1 MNAEEFHRARKFAD
15 TPFGRIAYVERGS
28 GAAALFLHGFPLNG
42 FAWRD
47 VIEDLGGIRRCIA
60 PDLMAFGYTEV
71 AGVQDLSF
79 KGQARMLAAFLDA
92 LKVDKVDLVGNDSG
106 GGVSELFA
114 ANYPSRVQ
122 TLTLTNCEVY
132 DLWPNPTLQQLF
144 DRLTPEG
151 ALASL
156 KMIAGDPAAARGAF
170 SSAYEDAG
178 RIPREAFRI
187 YLEPVLATTRR
198 TDILRRFLLEVQN
211 DRAQLVAAAPQ
222 LKQLR
227 APVQVIWGDAD
238 VFFDTEPSLNWLR
251 QNITAIRKL
260 ITVPRA
266 KLFFPEEHPKLM
278 SVLLGEFWRS
288 AA

>member
-15 TPFGRIAYVERGS
+15 TPSGRIAYVERGS
-28 GAAALFLHGFPLNG
+28 GPAALFLHGFPLNG

-47 VIEDLGGIRRCIA
+47 VIEDLAGMRRCIA
-60 PDLMAFGYTEV
+60 PHLMAFGYTDV
-71 AGVQDLSF
+71 PDDQDLSF
-79 KGQARMLAAFLDA
+79 RGQARMLAALLDA
-92 LKVDKVDLVGNDSG
+92 LKVDKVDLVGNNSG
-106 GGVSELFA
+106 GGVSQLFA

-144 DRLTPEG
+144 NQLTLEG
-151 ALASL
+151 ALAGL
-156 KMIAGDPAAARGAF
+156 KMIAGDPAAARSAF
-170 SSAYEDAG
+170 AAAYEDPG
-178 RIPREAFRI
+178 RIPPEAFRT
-187 YLEPVLATTRR
+187 YLEPVLATAQRADT
-198 TDILRRFLLEVQN
+198 LRRFLQEVQN
-211 DRAQLVAAAPQ
+211 DRAQLVATAPQ

-238 VFFDTEPSLNWLR
+238 GFFDMQSSLSWLG
-251 QNITAIRKL
+251 QNVPAVRKV

-266 KLFFPEEHPKLM
+266 KLFFPEEHPKLI